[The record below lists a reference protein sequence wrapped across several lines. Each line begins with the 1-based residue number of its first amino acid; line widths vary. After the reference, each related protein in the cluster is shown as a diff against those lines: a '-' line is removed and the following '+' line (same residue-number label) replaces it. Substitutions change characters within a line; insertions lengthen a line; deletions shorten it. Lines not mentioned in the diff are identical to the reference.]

1 MTAETLD
8 LPGAREGNIPVGG
21 AQLFYREIGEGMPI
35 IILHGGP
42 DFDHSYLLPE
52 MDRLADSFRLI
63 YYDQRGRGRS
73 GEGVQAED
81 VGIRSDVEDL
91 ESIRRRFDLD
101 SFAVLGHSW
110 GGILAM
116 EYAISHP
123 DHVSNLILM
132 NTAPASHHDLLRF
145 REHLGRI
152 RPARDIERMES
163 IKSADRYQ
171 DGDLDAEAE
180 YYRIHFRAALPT
192 ADDVE
197 RVVGRLRTHFDNESV
212 RKARAIEYRLYDQ
225 TWSSPGYD
233 LVPAL
238 SRLDIPTLVLHGEH
252 DFVPVEAA
260 ARIADAM
267 PRGRLT
273 VLEGCGHFSYL
284 EFPDLVH
291 THIETLM
298 QGT

>member
-1 MTAETLD
+1 
-8 LPGAREGNIPVGG
+8 
-21 AQLFYREIGEGMPI
+21 
-35 IILHGGP
+35 
-42 DFDHSYLLPE
+42 

-63 YYDQRGRGRS
+63 YYDHRGRGRS

-163 IKSADRYQ
+163 IRSTDRYQ

-180 YYRIHFRAALPT
+180 YYRIHFRAALPLQTMSNGSSVVSALTSTTSRSARLGRSST
-192 ADDVE
+192 ASMTKP
-197 RVVGRLRTHFDNESV
+197 GHPRT
-212 RKARAIEYRLYDQ
+212 
-225 TWSSPGYD
+225 TTSS
-233 LVPAL
+233 
-238 SRLDIPTLVLHGEH
+238 R
-252 DFVPVEAA
+252 
-260 ARIADAM
+260 R
-267 PRGRLT
+267 
-273 VLEGCGHFSYL
+273 
-284 EFPDLVH
+284 
-291 THIETLM
+291 
-298 QGT
+298 